1 MRITSGMISRQYNS
15 NLNQATYQLN
25 KAATTAYDYRAF
37 EKPSEDP
44 FLAGQTFQVRRQLGL
59 NESYSSNIS
68 SLKGEVSSATST
80 LDTVYG
86 ILTNAKTSILA
97 AITASTSESDRD
109 IYANK
114 LETMQKAILSD
125 MNAEYGNRYL
135 FSGAGGYGE
144 APFSVDSSGN
154 LLYRGINVDTGEN
167 TNGASA
173 TINYDYTDA
182 DNVTT
187 AKTMQ
192 IDFGTGIYDK
202 LNGYTVSL
210 SVSGTSNTVSVD
222 TAGKTISI
230 TMENGATK
238 QGLQDFLQGSDFQ
251 SALSSIDSS
260 ITADDV
266 KQITISGLDEPG
278 VGDDAISESGT
289 VSSSVSGDFS
299 AFSYNDAD
307 NISGT
312 LRINFSGASTSYE
325 GYTVSLG
332 TGASTNTV
340 SVDNDNKTITIR
352 LQDGATR
359 SDLQSLLQSQVDGG
373 IDVTLDAGD
382 AIYEPKTSISS
393 GITNFV
399 DLADLAKETSYV
411 DIGLGIKTDANGNVV
426 DQSAF
431 NAAMPG
437 ISFLGYGTTT
447 EGGTSIPNNAYS
459 LLGRMADI
467 LRDGSMSGED
477 LIDTLEPYTDAFNDA
492 MDEFSSQKAQLGTD
506 ATFLDSTST
515 FITNVN
521 LNLTQ
526 KDEDVEYVDTTD
538 AITNYSMQIFCYQ
551 AALQVGSSILQPT
564 LLDFMK

>member
-37 EKPSEDP
+37 EKPSENP
-44 FLAGQTFQVRRQLGL
+44 FLAGQTFQVRRQLNL
-59 NESYSSNIS
+59 NEDYSSNIS

-86 ILTNAKTSILA
+86 ILTNAKTSVLA
-97 AITASTSESDRD
+97 GITGSTNQDGRD
-109 IYANK
+109 KYAEK

-173 TINYDYTDA
+173 TVSYNYTDA
-182 DNVTT
+182 GGTVT

-192 IDFGTGIYDK
+192 VNFGTGIGDK
-202 LNGYTVSL
+202 LNGYS
-210 SVSGTSNTVSVD
+210 
-222 TAGKTISI
+222 ISI
-230 TMENGATK
+230 TSGGASDGIVVDPSAQTISVTMHTGATK
-238 QGLQDFLQGSDFQ
+238 QDLQDLLQGAGGDTTFSD
-251 SALSSIDSS
+251 ALGLAGIAG
-260 ITADDV
+260 ITSDDLS
-266 KQITISGLDEPG
+266 KITISNIGETG
-278 VGDDAISESGT
+278 GDKVQS
-289 VSSSVSGDFS
+289 
-299 AFSYNDAD
+299 
-307 NISGT
+307 
-312 LRINFSGASTSYE
+312 STS
-325 GYTVSLG
+325 
-332 TGASTNTV
+332 ST
-340 SVDNDNKTITIR
+340 K
-352 LQDGATR
+352 A
-359 SDLQSLLQSQVDGG
+359 
-373 IDVTLDAGD
+373 
-382 AIYEPKTSISS
+382 
-393 GITNFV
+393 TNFV
-399 DLADLAKETSYV
+399 NLDDLAKETSYV
-411 DIGLGIKTDANGNVV
+411 DIGLGMKTDANGNVV

-437 ISFLGYGTTT
+437 IGFLGYGT
-447 EGGTSIPNNAYS
+447 EDGTGVSNNAYS
-459 LLGRMADI
+459 LLGQMADI
-467 LRDGSMSGED
+467 LRDGSVSGED
-477 LIDTLEPYTDAFNDA
+477 LMNKLEPYTDAFNDA
-492 MDEFSSQKAQLGTD
+492 MDGFSSEKAKLGTN